1 MAFTEEAK
9 KKLMSYSYPGNV
21 RELKA
26 AIELAIILSND
37 RKIDAQNINFITVES
52 GDDLI
57 KEEMTLDEHILK
69 IVKKC
74 LLKYDGNPTIVA
86 RKLGISRATVYR
98 YIKSLDISEA
108 V

>member
-69 IVKKC
+69 IRHPRLPQTKPR
-74 LLKYDGNPTIVA
+74 LFH
-86 RKLGISRATVYR
+86 
-98 YIKSLDISEA
+98 KSILNL
-108 V
+108 